1 MNNDTQTVSIARR
14 LIDKYKT
21 RNPEEIAEALGIQIM
36 RVFDFIRQKGT
47 FKLILNVP
55 FIFVNGNLSNQMQ
68 RMVIAHELGHAILHR
83 DICLE
88 TGGML
93 EFELF
98 DMVNHTEHDANV
110 FQATLLIDEKEF
122 LGYLQEGYD
131 LVAVAKLM
139 DVNVNLLLLKSEL
152 MNKENSEY
160 NFNLP
165 YVPKSDFLGTIEDNA
180 GEL

>member
-1 MNNDTQTVSIARR
+1 MDDMQTVSVVRQ
-14 LIDKYKT
+14 LVHKYKI

-36 RVFDFIRQKGT
+36 RVFDFKRQKGT

-98 DMVNHTEHDANV
+98 DMVNHTEYDANV
-110 FQATLLIDEKEF
+110 FQATLLIDEKKF

-165 YVPKSDFLGTIEDNA
+165 YVPRRDFLGKIEDNA

>member
-1 MNNDTQTVSIARR
+1 MKDTQAVSIACR
-14 LIDKYKT
+14 LVAKYKT

-36 RVFDFIRQKGT
+36 RVFDFKRQKGT

-55 FIFVNGNLSNQMQ
+55 FIFVNGNLSEQMQ
-68 RMVIAHELGHAILHR
+68 RMVIAHELGHALLHR

-88 TGGML
+88 TGGLL

-98 DMVNHTEHDANV
+98 DMTNTTEYDANA
-110 FQATLLIDEKEF
+110 FQATLLIDENE
-122 LGYLQEGYD
+122 LLSYLQEGYD
-131 LVAVAKLM
+131 IVSIAKLM
-139 DVNVNLLLLKSEL
+139 GVNVNLLLLKLNL
-152 MNKENSEY
+152 MNEENSEY